1 MPQPCPPVCLYT
13 ALSHEKQQ
21 LTSFAYG
28 SVCVAIVKHVFCLL
42 PHNLT
47 CQALVSV
54 LQLTTGIT
62 LGIEFGKYGT
72 EPLPKAVSGGIL
84 AVICIFISGFAVS

>member
-1 MPQPCPPVCLYT
+1 M
-13 ALSHEKQQ
+13 K
-21 LTSFAYG
+21 
-28 SVCVAIVKHVFCLL
+28 
-42 PHNLT
+42 LT
-47 CQALVSV
+47 CKVWAFV